1 MNNYSYVQM
10 TYLKKIENKPA
21 LITAQDLCQTSCFH
35 PEAVVKASEA
45 AFTGEILTK
54 LSDFY
59 KLLGDPTRLRI
70 LSALAA
76 SELCV
81 CDLAET
87 MQMNQSAISQQL
99 RILKAGKLVTY
110 RRKGKMAIYRLDDEH
125 VSTIISSGLTHIE
138 K

>member
-1 MNNYSYVQM
+1 MI
-10 TYLKKIENKPA
+10 KKVENSSVIEA
-21 LITAQDLCQTSCFH
+21 DQDLCQTSCVH
-35 PEAVVKASEA
+35 PEAVAKASEA
-45 AFTGEILTK
+45 VFKGEALAQ

-87 MQMNQSAISQQL
+87 MQMNQSAVSHQL
-99 RILKAGKLVTY
+99 RLLRAGNLVTF
-110 RRKGKMAIYRLDDEH
+110 RREGKMAIYRLEDEELAD
-125 VSTIISSGLTHIE
+125 IIKTGVAHIDR
-138 K
+138 

>member
-1 MNNYSYVQM
+1 M
-10 TYLKKIENKPA
+10 ENKESNF
-21 LITAQDLCQTSCFH
+21 TSSDHDLCQTSCVH
-35 PEAVVKASEA
+35 PEAVGRASQAMIE
-45 AFTGEILTK
+45 GETLIE

-81 CDLAET
+81 CDLAEV
-87 MQMNQSAISQQL
+87 MQMNQSAISHQL
-99 RILKAGKLVTY
+99 RLLRAGKLVTY
-110 RRKGKMAIYRLDDEH
+110 RREGKMAIYRLDDEH
-125 VSTIISSGLTHIE
+125 VAAIIDSGLTHIV